1 MTRAEKA
8 VALHNG
14 GSSCSQAVFTVFADD
29 FGLDEGLAHKLS
41 TGLGGGIGRLGLSC
55 GALTGGVLALSL
67 AFGSATGAD
76 QDAKMKTYEVVSKFM
91 ADMEAKY
98 HTTQCRVL
106 LEGADLWTEAG
117 RTEVKAKGLGE
128 KVCNRMV
135 AEAVDYVERAT
146 AQGAQGKTNG

>member
-8 VALHNG
+8 VALHSG
-14 GSSCSQAVFTVFADD
+14 GSSCSQAVFTVFAED
-29 FGLDEGLAHKLS
+29 FGLDEELAHRLS

-76 QDAKMKTYEVVSKFM
+76 QDAKMKTYEAVSKFM
-91 ADMEAKY
+91 ADMETR
-98 HTTQCRVL
+98 HGSTQCRVL
-106 LEGADLWTEAG
+106 LGGADLWTEAG
-117 RTEVKAKGLGE
+117 RAEVKAKGLGE
-128 KVCNRMV
+128 KVCDRMV
-135 AEAVDYVERAT
+135 AEAVDYVERVI